1 MADFFSLDLA
11 FGKTENGE
19 VSNKNKRERVRFAV
33 VIKARDQRE
42 AVFKEEILT
51 VHTENFLMIM
61 QQLAWILKAILLKI
75 LS

>member
-1 MADFFSLDLA
+1 MA

-19 VSNKNKRERVRFAV
+19 MRNKNKREKVRFAV
-33 VIKARDQRE
+33 AIKARDQRE